1 MDWGLPW
8 PGPALAT
15 QAETA
20 GAQAF
25 CAGEFADLN
34 AYMTATEMAGGT
46 SQAKIGPGI
55 AYAFARSPFVH
66 AAAVRHLS
74 TLAPGR
80 VFLGLGS
87 GTSRMNKDWFG
98 DHAPPPAPRMAERT
112 EVIRAFLHAENGQRL
127 RYEGRFY
134 TIDADIRAP
143 VLGRLDVPI
152 LIGAFNKIML
162 RTVGRSADGVLGH
175 GLFRSE
181 EH

>member
-1 MDWGLPW
+1 MREHMDWGLPW

-15 QAETA
+15 QAEAA

-34 AYMTATEMAGGT
+34 AYITATEMALGS

-66 AAAVRHLS
+66 AAAIRHLAK
-74 TLAPGR
+74 LAPGR

-98 DHAPPPAPRMAERT
+98 VDAAHPAPRMAELI
-112 EVIRAFLHAENGQRL
+112 EAIRAFLHA
-127 RYEGRFY
+127 
-134 TIDADIRAP
+134 
-143 VLGRLDVPI
+143 
-152 LIGAFNKIML
+152 
-162 RTVGRSADGVLGH
+162 
-175 GLFRSE
+175 
-181 EH
+181 

>member
-34 AYMTATEMAGGT
+34 AYITATEMALDT
-46 SQAKIGPGI
+46 SRAYIGPGI

-66 AAAVRHLS
+66 AAAVRHLW

-80 VFLGLGS
+80 IFLGLGS

-98 DHAPPPAPRMAERT
+98 VDATHPAPGWP
-112 EVIRAFLHAENGQRL
+112 N
-127 RYEGRFY
+127 
-134 TIDADIRAP
+134 
-143 VLGRLDVPI
+143 
-152 LIGAFNKIML
+152 
-162 RTVGRSADGVLGH
+162 
-175 GLFRSE
+175 
-181 EH
+181 

>member
-34 AYMTATEMAGGT
+34 AYITATEMALGT
-46 SQAKIGPGI
+46 AQAKIGPGI

-74 TLAPGR
+74 ALAPGR
-80 VFLGLGS
+80 VFL
-87 GTSRMNKDWFG
+87 D
-98 DHAPPPAPRMAERT
+98 
-112 EVIRAFLHAENGQRL
+112 
-127 RYEGRFY
+127 
-134 TIDADIRAP
+134 
-143 VLGRLDVPI
+143 LGRGP
-152 LIGAFNKIML
+152 
-162 RTVGRSADGVLGH
+162 H
-175 GLFRSE
+175 G
-181 EH
+181 